1 VVGGMEN
8 SFCHRKKKYVDVSQ
22 GPPKQRKG
30 NVVRSPTMINTPL
43 VVDENAPSSSGQ
55 GTHVVRPLEF
65 MIELVLQNSFSWV
78 F

>member
-1 VVGGMEN
+1 MEN
-8 SFCHRKKKYVDVSQ
+8 SFRRRKKKYVDVSQ
-22 GPPKQRKG
+22 APPKQRKG
-30 NVVRSPTMINTPL
+30 DVVRSPTMINTPL